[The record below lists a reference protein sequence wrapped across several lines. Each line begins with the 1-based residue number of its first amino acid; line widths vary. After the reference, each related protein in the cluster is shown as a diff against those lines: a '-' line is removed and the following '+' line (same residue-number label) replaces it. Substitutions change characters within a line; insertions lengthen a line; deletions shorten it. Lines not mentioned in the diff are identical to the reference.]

1 MNKKINEYE
10 DGDIESELYR
20 GGRGGFSLSGQTFS
34 SLKNPVFRLF
44 FGGMMGQRGAMNMQ
58 IMARSLLIYRVTGS
72 AAILGAMS
80 LANALP
86 QMFFALFGGLIADR
100 VQKKYVL
107 LAGQASSAVVAL
119 AIALTLT
126 LGYLSAERAGSWWIL
141 VVASVLQGTIQGL
154 MVPSR
159 QAIIYEIVRREQLM
173 NAVAL
178 NTMGM
183 NMLRLLAPAAAGF
196 LIDAFDFAAVYYAMA
211 AMYLIAVVF
220 ISLMPLTSTMSVRG
234 GGALSEI
241 QRGFRYVRREP
252 TILFILAFTLITVV
266 LSMPYMRLLPIFSDD
281 ILGVGAKGLGVL
293 LSVSG
298 IGAITGSLI
307 LASLPNKKRGLMLI
321 LSALIMGIALI
332 GFSFS
337 SSLSLSLGLIIFIG
351 LGQAGRMTLGTTL
364 LQYYVEDEYRGRV
377 MAIYMMEF
385 GMTSFSAFAA
395 GLLAESMGIQWSVG
409 GLAIILAII
418 AFLTLIFIPR
428 IRRLD

>member
-1 MNKKINEYE
+1 
-10 DGDIESELYR
+10 
-20 GGRGGFSLSGQTFS
+20 
-34 SLKNPVFRLF
+34 
-44 FGGMMGQRGAMNMQ
+44 MGQRGAMNMQ

-86 QMFFALFGGLIADR
+86 QMFFALFGGVIADR

-126 LGYLSAERAGSWWIL
+126 TGFLSAERAGSWWIL
-141 VVASVLQGTIQGL
+141 VVASVLQGTIHGL

-159 QAIIYEIVRREQLM
+159 QAIIYEIVSGEQLM

-183 NMLRLLAPAAAGF
+183 SMLRLLAPAAAGF
-196 LIDAFDFAAVYYAMA
+196 LIDAFDFAAVYYAMTG
-211 AMYLIAVVF
+211 MYLIAVVF
-220 ISLMPLTSTMSVRG
+220 ISLMPLTSMMTVRG

-241 QRGFRYVRREP
+241 QKGFQYIRREP
-252 TILFILAFTLITVV
+252 TILFVLAFTLLTVV
-266 LSMPYMRLLPIFSDD
+266 LSMPYMRLLPVFSDD
-281 ILGVGAKGLGVL
+281 ILKVDAKGLGVL

-298 IGAITGSLI
+298 VGAIAGSLI
-307 LASLPNKKRGLMLI
+307 LASLSNKKRGLMLI
-321 LSALIMGIALI
+321 LSGLIMGIALI

-337 SSLSLSLGLIIFIG
+337 SSWHLSLGLIVFIG
-351 LGQAGRMTLGTTL
+351 LGQAGRMTLGNTV

-395 GLLAESMGIQWSVG
+395 GLLAESIGIQWSVG
-409 GLAIILAII
+409 GLAIILVII

>member
-1 MNKKINEYE
+1 
-10 DGDIESELYR
+10 
-20 GGRGGFSLSGQTFS
+20 
-34 SLKNPVFRLF
+34 
-44 FGGMMGQRGAMNMQ
+44 MGQRGAMNMQ
-58 IMARSLLIYRVTGS
+58 MMARSLLIYRVTGS

-86 QMFFALFGGLIADR
+86 QMFFALFGGVIADR

-107 LAGQASSAVVAL
+107 LVGQASSAVVAL

-126 LGYLSAERAGSWWIL
+126 AGYLSVERAGSWWIL

-154 MVPSR
+154 MIPSR
-159 QAIIYEIVRREQLM
+159 QAIIHEIVSGEQLM

-211 AMYLIAVVF
+211 GMYLIAVVF
-220 ISLMPLTSTMSVRG
+220 ISLMPLTSTITVRG
-234 GGALSEI
+234 GSTLSEI
-241 QRGFRYVRREP
+241 QKGLQYIRREP
-252 TILFILAFTLITVV
+252 TILFVLTFALLTVV
-266 LSMPYMRLLPIFSDD
+266 LSMPYMRLLPVFSED
-281 ILGVGAKGLGVL
+281 ILKVGAKGLGVL

-298 IGAITGSLI
+298 VGAIAGSLI

-321 LSALIMGIALI
+321 LSGLIMGIALI

-337 SSLSLSLGLIIFIG
+337 NSWYLSLGLIAFIG
-351 LGQAGRMTLGTTL
+351 FGQAGRMTLGNTL

-385 GMTSFSAFAA
+385 GMASFSAFAA
-395 GLLAESMGIQWSVG
+395 GLLAESIGIQWSVG
-409 GLAIILAII
+409 GLSIILVII
-418 AFLTLIFIPR
+418 ACLTLIFIPR